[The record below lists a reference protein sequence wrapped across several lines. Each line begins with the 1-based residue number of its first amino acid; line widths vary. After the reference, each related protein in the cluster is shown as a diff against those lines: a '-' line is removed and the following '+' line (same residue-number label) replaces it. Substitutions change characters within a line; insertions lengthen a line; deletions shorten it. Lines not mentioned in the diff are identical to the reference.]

1 MTLSIMKCWPDLQGS
16 NVLEISYLRRRGRT
30 RNTES
35 VVGYFWQSDGLDYK
49 GFLEV
54 GLSLVLCPAGNQ
66 DVMTAFLKTEKY
78 GDSFGDAIV
87 RDHHTLARFNHIYD
101 SQTYPPA

>member
-1 MTLSIMKCWPDLQGS
+1 MTLSIMKCWPDLKGS

-54 GLSLVLCPAGNQ
+54 GLSLVLCPRR
-66 DVMTAFLKTEKY
+66 EPRCH
-78 GDSFGDAIV
+78 DSFPKDRKI
-87 RDHHTLARFNHIYD
+87 R
-101 SQTYPPA
+101 